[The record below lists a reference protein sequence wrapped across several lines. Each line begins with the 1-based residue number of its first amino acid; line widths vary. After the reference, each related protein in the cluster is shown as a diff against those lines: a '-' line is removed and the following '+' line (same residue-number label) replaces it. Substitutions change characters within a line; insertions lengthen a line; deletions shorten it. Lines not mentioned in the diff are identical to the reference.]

1 MVDPFHE
8 LFCVVY
14 KQKFLKAKHCFYY
27 FPKCLFQKFVKVKH
41 CFYHFPKCLS
51 LPTYYKLFQ
60 LFKAATIEKSSPRHH
75 LSLLE
80 FKKSR
85 IYQVRARANRDAC
98 NKNNKKKEQ
107 SRNLNSVPS
116 VRVKSKS
123 RAETSTL
130 RLGPSK
136 KQKERS

>member
-1 MVDPFHE
+1 MVLQ

-14 KQKFLKAKHCFYY
+14 KQKFLKAKHCFYD

-98 NKNNKKKEQ
+98 NKNNKKKIRTESKPQLGAIGPSKKQEQ
-107 SRNLNSVPS
+107 SRNLNSAP
-116 VRVKSKS
+116 RP
-123 RAETSTL
+123 E
-130 RLGPSK
+130 
-136 KQKERS
+136 